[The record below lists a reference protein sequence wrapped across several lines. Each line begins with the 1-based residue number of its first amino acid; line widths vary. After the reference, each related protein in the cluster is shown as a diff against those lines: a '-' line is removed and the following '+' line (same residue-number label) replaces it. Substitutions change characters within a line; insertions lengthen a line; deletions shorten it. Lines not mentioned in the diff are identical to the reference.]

1 MYLLSGI
8 KFGDILHHTYHEVFD
23 GPVTLK
29 VNSEVVLLKKGFEM
43 VLFVFN
49 TVKSLFAVGLTSSAK
64 GKLST
69 ASANEQLAN
78 K

>member
-1 MYLLSGI
+1 
-8 KFGDILHHTYHEVFD
+8 
-23 GPVTLK
+23 
-29 VNSEVVLLKKGFEM
+29 
-43 VLFVFN
+43 
-49 TVKSLFAVGLTSSAK
+49 LFAVGLTSSAK